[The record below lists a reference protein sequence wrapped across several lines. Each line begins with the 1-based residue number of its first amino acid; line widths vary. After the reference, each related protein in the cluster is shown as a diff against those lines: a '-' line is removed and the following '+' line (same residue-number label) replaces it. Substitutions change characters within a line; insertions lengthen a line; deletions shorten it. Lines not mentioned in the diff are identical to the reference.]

1 MKIKPHNIEWNIE
14 GNIISFWDPILNTG
28 WSLNE
33 VQSKEI
39 IEDIEFLIKEYIEED
54 DINLSPSAVIYKN
67 KLKKVI
73 LDEQK
78 YYK

>member
-14 GNIISFWDPILNTG
+14 GNIVSFWDPILNTG
-28 WSLNE
+28 WSLND

-54 DINLSPSAVIYKN
+54 DANLSSSAIIYKN

-73 LDEQK
+73 LDE
-78 YYK
+78 

>member
-28 WSLNE
+28 WSLNGA
-33 VQSKEI
+33 QSKEI

-54 DINLSPSAVIYKN
+54 DVNLSPSAIIYKN

-73 LDEQK
+73 LDE
-78 YYK
+78 